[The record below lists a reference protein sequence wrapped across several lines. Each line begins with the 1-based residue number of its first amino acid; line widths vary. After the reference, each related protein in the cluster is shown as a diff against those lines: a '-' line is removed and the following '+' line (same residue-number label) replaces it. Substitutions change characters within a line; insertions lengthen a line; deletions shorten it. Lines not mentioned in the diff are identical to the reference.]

1 MLNPSQ
7 SISEK
12 LPDAEPDLLVAHT
25 AVLAQV
31 ARFRVN
37 VFEHKSDTIMAFLV
51 KKLLMAP
58 SKDPVSVCPLDTF
71 LWADGF

>member
-1 MLNPSQ
+1 MLTFFQ
-7 SISEK
+7 SIAEK
-12 LPDAEPDLLVAHT
+12 LPHAEPDILVAHT

-58 SKDPVSVCPLDTF
+58 SKDPVSVCSPDTF